1 MQQDKLAE
9 RLFRPICLMQP
20 ERLAP
25 GARVEHL
32 PFAFCIIDAVRPEV
46 LVELGTHYGT
56 SYCGFLQAVKQLGL
70 APRCSGVDTWQGDP
84 HSGLSGEEVYAEL
97 AAYHGPRFGAFSSLI
112 RSTFD
117 EAVRD
122 FAASSIDLLHI
133 DGYRTYD
140 AVKHDFETWLP
151 KLSRRGVVLFAD
163 TDVRERDLGEWRLW
177 EELSSR
183 YPAFRF
189 QHQHGLGVL
198 AVGEDMPG
206 SIRWL
211 TELAA
216 GRQQLAAYVRRYFA
230 GLGAGIRE
238 RHAAEQPR
246 AAPAARAELTP
257 ATDEFVWRRQALEDA
272 QHKPGAPPQSVIVL
286 TGRFAYNSLDAMLRL
301 LARHWAVPVVEVDLS
316 AADWQNQLQ
325 RALNSTRV
333 RFVVSLTGV
342 GLHLVSNGTNLWQQL
357 RIPVFCLH
365 FDHPAYFGTRHQ
377 NLPANVML
385 GYMHRDHAIF
395 QREFVKAPNLV
406 TSIDF
411 GIPDPPPGPF
421 PAARSNEPKVVFAKT
436 GNDPRELEA
445 HWQAKPVLA
454 RLIHDV
460 LDEVGLD
467 SCGAYPA
474 AIQKVTA
481 AHRLEIQPFDK
492 LSRFLIAQVDDYL
505 RRRKSTWIAT
515 ALKPFPVDVY
525 GSRWDHVSGD
535 SGRARFH
542 GAIDYAEFERETAGA
557 VASITMNPNIAMGAH
572 DRFFTA
578 LGAGVMP
585 VSDRNPFIAA
595 KFPTLLPF
603 TFAFEDG
610 ALEAVLE
617 EIFTHPRETLE
628 AARAARAAA
637 MPQLSTRET
646 ARNIESCVDLLEYFE
661 FSFESP
667 QDFFFL

>member
-1 MQQDKLAE
+1 MQQDQLAE

-20 ERLAP
+20 ERLATS
-25 GARVEHL
+25 AWVEHL
-32 PFAFCIIDAVRPEV
+32 PFAFWIIDAVRPEV
-46 LVELGTHYGT
+46 LVELGTHHGT

-70 APRCSGVDTWQGDP
+70 ATRCFGIDTWKGDP
-84 HSGLSGEEVYAEL
+84 HSGLYGEEVYAEL
-97 AAYHGPRFGAFSSLI
+97 GAYHGPHFGAFSSLI

-117 EAVRD
+117 EAVPH
-122 FAASSIDLLHI
+122 FAANSIDLLHI
-133 DGYRTYD
+133 DGYHTYD

-163 TDVRERDLGEWRLW
+163 TDVRGRDFGVWRLW
-177 EELSSR
+177 EDLSSR

-189 QHQHGLGVL
+189 QHQRGLGVL

-211 TELAA
+211 TESVAA
-216 GRQQLAAYVRRYFA
+216 QQEMTAYVRSYFA
-230 GLGAGIRE
+230 GLGTGIRE
-238 RHAAEQPR
+238 RR
-246 AAPAARAELTP
+246 AAGQARGTQAARAELSA
-257 ATDEFVWRRQALEDA
+257 ATDEFVGRHQTLEDA
-272 QHKPGAPPQSVIVL
+272 QHKSGAPPQSVIVL
-286 TGRFAYNSLDAMLRL
+286 TGRFAYNSLNAMLRL

-316 AADWQNQLQ
+316 AADWQNRLQ
-325 RALNSTRV
+325 VALNSTGV

-365 FDHPAYFGTRHQ
+365 FDHPAYFGARHQ
-377 NLPANVML
+377 NLPANVAL
-385 GYMHRDHAIF
+385 GYMHHDHAIF

-411 GIPDPPPGPF
+411 GIPDPPPGPS

-460 LDEVGLD
+460 LDEVGLN

-492 LSRFLIAQVDDYL
+492 LSRFLIAQIDDYV
-505 RRRKSTWIAT
+505 RRRKSTLIAT

-542 GAIDYAEFERETAGA
+542 GAIDYAEFERKTAGA
-557 VASITMNPNIAMGAH
+557 VASITINPNIAMGAH

-603 TFAFEDG
+603 TFTFEDG

-617 EIFTHPRETLE
+617 EIFTHPRETIE

-646 ARNIESCVDLLEYFE
+646 ARHITNCIDLLEYFE
-661 FSFESP
+661 FSFKSP
-667 QDFFFL
+667 QDFFVL